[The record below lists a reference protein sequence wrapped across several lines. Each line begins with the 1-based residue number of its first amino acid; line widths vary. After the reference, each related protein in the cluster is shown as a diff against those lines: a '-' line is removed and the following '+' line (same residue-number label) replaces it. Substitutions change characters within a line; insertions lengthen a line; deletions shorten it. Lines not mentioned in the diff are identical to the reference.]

1 MAKLKTYKLGELT
14 TWKSGGTPP
23 KLDKK
28 YWGGTIPW
36 ISAKNLTSY
45 AISTSDVFITQA
57 GLEKGSRLANENS
70 ILLLVRGSGLFND
83 IPVGIVS
90 KPVAFNQDVKAI
102 EVDKAKLDPWY
113 LLYWIK
119 GNKALLNTKLEA
131 TGIGAGKF
139 DINILRELE
148 INLPPLS
155 IQRKVADIARCCDDK
170 IELNRRMNQTLE
182 QMAQTLFR
190 QYFVDGI
197 DEKNLPEGW
206 QQGTL
211 EDVIDIKHG
220 YAFKGEFFSDDPTEN
235 ILVTPGNFRIGGGFN
250 TKKYKFYKGSIPEDY
265 ILAKD
270 DLVVTMTDLSKDGD
284 TLGYSAL
291 VPTIPNKLLLHNQ
304 RIGKVIY
311 KSDLPLKFY
320 LYWLMRSDSYR
331 ATVLGSASGSTV
343 KHTSPSR
350 ILEYK
355 CIIPD
360 SEALLKFEEQ
370 VKELYEKEHANQLE
384 IITLTQLRD
393 TLLPKLMS
401 GEIDVMQSKLS
412 EQHEPVLS

>member
-1 MAKLKTYKLGELT
+1 MSNWNTFKLGELT

-23 KLDKK
+23 KLDQK
-28 YWGGTIPW
+28 YWGGSVPW

-45 AISTSDVFITQA
+45 ALSTSDVFITQA
-57 GLEKGSRLANENS
+57 GLEKGSRLAEVDS

-83 IPVGIVS
+83 IPVGIVT

-102 EVDKAKLDPWY
+102 EVDKSKLDPWY

-155 IQRKVADIARCCDDK
+155 IQRKVADFARCWDDK

-197 DEKNLPEGW
+197 DEENLPEGW
-206 QQGTL
+206 RWGKIIDLFELQRGFDLPATKRISGSVPVFAAGGL
-211 EDVIDIKHG
+211 NGFHNEAMVKGPGITTGRSGVI
-220 YAFKGEFFSDDPTEN
+220 
-235 ILVTPGNFRIGGGFN
+235 GNV
-250 TKKYKFYKGSIPEDY
+250 FYIPEDFWPLNTSLFIKKY
-265 ILAKD
+265 NASTPLHAFYVLKF
-270 DLVVTMTDLSKDGD
+270 TDLKSLNSGSAVP
-284 TLGYSAL
+284 TLNRNEVHTLEVL
-291 VPTIPNKLLLHNQ
+291 VPVKEAILEFEEEAKLLFQKIRHN
-304 RIGKVIY
+304 
-311 KSDLPLKFY
+311 
-320 LYWLMRSDSYR
+320 
-331 ATVLGSASGSTV
+331 
-343 KHTSPSR
+343 
-350 ILEYK
+350 
-355 CIIPD
+355 
-360 SEALLKFEEQ
+360 
-370 VKELYEKEHANQLE
+370 EKE
-384 IITLTQLRD
+384 ITTLTQLRD

-401 GEIDVMQSKLS
+401 GEIDVMQIKL
-412 EQHEPVLS
+412 EELHEPVFS